1 MAWTVEQK
9 STNQAD
15 SQSAE
20 EAKIKLII
28 FNQTLRLQPECKL
41 RIMHHVLFAQKLY
54 EYVAKASK
62 NLCNF
67 LVFFFSSIFCVT
79 NFEFVTE
86 NQMFSLPPQR
96 EREKMLELDALGSSV
111 VEIVFSQNSIE
122 TSIILFLHQLFIKYV
137 LYIYGFENLMWAVA

>member
-1 MAWTVEQK
+1 MQVTY
-9 STNQAD
+9 
-15 SQSAE
+15 
-20 EAKIKLII
+20 
-28 FNQTLRLQPECKL
+28 
-41 RIMHHVLFAQKLY
+41 RIMHHVFFAQKLY

-67 LVFFFSSIFCVT
+67 LVFFFLFYFCVT

-96 EREKMLELDALGSSV
+96 EREREKLLELDALRSSA

-137 LYIYGFENLMWAVA
+137 LYIYGFQNLMWAVA

>member
-9 STNQAD
+9 STNLAD

-28 FNQTLRLQPECKL
+28 FNQSLRLQSECKL

-96 EREKMLELDALGSSV
+96 ERERRCSSLTFSGLRLLQLYFRRIRLKRALSCFCIS
-111 VEIVFSQNSIE
+111 
-122 TSIILFLHQLFIKYV
+122 FLLNMYYTFMDSKI
-137 LYIYGFENLMWAVA
+137 

>member
-9 STNQAD
+9 NDKPSR
-15 SQSAE
+15 QSAE

-28 FNQTLRLQPECKL
+28 FNQTLRLQSECKL

-67 LVFFFSSIFCVT
+67 LVFFFPLLFFCVT

-86 NQMFSLPPQR
+86 NQIFSLPPQR
-96 EREKMLELDALGSSV
+96 ERSCSSLTLSGLGLLKLYFRRIRLKRALSCFCIS
-111 VEIVFSQNSIE
+111 
-122 TSIILFLHQLFIKYV
+122 FLLNMYYTFMDSKI
-137 LYIYGFENLMWAVA
+137 

>member
-1 MAWTVEQK
+1 MAWTVKQK
-9 STNQAD
+9 NDKPSR
-15 SQSAE
+15 QSAE

-28 FNQTLRLQPECKL
+28 FNQTLRLQSECKL

-67 LVFFFSSIFCVT
+67 LVFFCVT

-96 EREKMLELDALGSSV
+96 ERSCSSLTLFGLRLLKLYFRRIRLKRALSCFCIS
-111 VEIVFSQNSIE
+111 
-122 TSIILFLHQLFIKYV
+122 FLLNMYYTFMDSKI
-137 LYIYGFENLMWAVA
+137 